1 MCFIEVG
8 LLEMVMELLL
18 ICFITILPFI
28 GLYLIFRLLL
38 FVFERIHYSFLQ
50 SSIIVLAS
58 IVLSFEP
65 LILGLDVS
73 TIPLFSF
80 HNWAVGLHSAGLII
94 PLIIAALCLR
104 KNHIVFSQ
112 LVFGIIAV
120 TVAAYFVTI
129 PIPEKGIVSTFPFFL
144 LPSFIAALVAFLS
157 IQDEH
162 DVQNAVVLSYV
173 TSIIG
178 VFIGADL
185 LHLPSLLLSDV
196 SVPMQ
201 AVIGGAA
208 ALDLIYLSGVVSVLF
223 FTFLH
228 IIMVHVTDFE
238 NKHMQKYMHLHH

>member
-1 MCFIEVG
+1 VG
-8 LLEMVMELLL
+8 LLELVMEILQ
-18 ICFITILPFI
+18 ICFITIPPFI

-65 LILGLDVS
+65 LILGLNVS
-73 TIPLFSF
+73 TLPLFSF
-80 HNWAVGLHSAGLII
+80 HNWAVNLHSVGLMI
-94 PLIIAALCLR
+94 PLIVTMRCLR
-104 KNHIVFSQ
+104 KTNIVFSQ

-120 TVAAYFVTI
+120 TATAYFVTI

-144 LPSFIAALVAFLS
+144 FPPFIAALVAFLS
-157 IQDEH
+157 MEDEH
-162 DVQNAVVLSYV
+162 DVQNAIVLSYV

-185 LHLPSLLLSDV
+185 LHLPSLLLSDAP
-196 SVPMQ
+196 VPMQ

-208 ALDLIYLSGVVSVLF
+208 ALDLIYLSGVASVLV
-223 FTFLH
+223 FTLLQIVMAH
-228 IIMVHVTDFE
+228 ISDFE
-238 NKHMQKYMHLHH
+238 RKHMQTYMHLHH